1 MAKAFQCDR
10 CDTLQEGEP
19 DQSISISPKHGGS
32 STKQFCSGCLA
43 SFNDW
48 YASGVPDHDKP
59 GAAL

>member
-19 DQSISISPKHGGS
+19 HQTVSINPRHGGS
-32 STKQFCSGCLA
+32 STKQLCSGCLA

-48 YASGVPDHDKP
+48 YASGVPLADRP
-59 GAAL
+59 EARG